1 MGTRRT
7 PLSQSKAIIAGRTI
21 IIIVRR
27 QHVWADATSTDAVKS
42 GPTRSHPDDRER
54 TQGNHTGTDWGIDA
68 TWRHSK
74 LQAKRY
80 INNCNT
86 KNDK

>member
-42 GPTRSHPDDRER
+42 GQTRSHPDGRER
-54 TQGNHTGTDWGIDA
+54 TQGDHTLGTNWGIDA

-74 LQAKRY
+74 LKREKLQ
-80 INNCNT
+80 NT
-86 KNDK
+86 HT